1 MFFMVEYISLSS
13 QVNQSLIIGTKLV
26 YTSYLGNYKISGKS
40 QNFIKLLLSGQFSQ
54 NANFISTSKNLL
66 NNRNWTFPVV
76 RYFAWK
82 LEHEIAVH
90 SATIIHKIIHN
101 SSFYVLF
108 RKSSIS
114 VFQEICASTDKILI
128 SGGELNSRE

>member
-13 QVNQSLIIGTKLV
+13 QVKQSLIIGTKLV

-66 NNRNWTFPVV
+66 NNRNGTFPVV
-76 RYFAWK
+76 RYFA
-82 LEHEIAVH
+82 
-90 SATIIHKIIHN
+90 
-101 SSFYVLF
+101 
-108 RKSSIS
+108 
-114 VFQEICASTDKILI
+114 
-128 SGGELNSRE
+128 